1 MERAAEIA
9 DSWEEL
15 SAPEILAAAQDLFG
29 DALTI
34 ASSFGLED
42 VALIHMATRSARGP
56 VDVFCL
62 DTGVLFEET
71 IALMQRF
78 EAEYPIRLR
87 RIVPRL
93 TIAEQGEQ
101 YGDALWAREPDRCC
115 GLRKVEPLARAL
127 EGYGAWV
134 TGVRRAQS
142 PTRRGASTLQHDQAH
157 GLYKVNPLVRWS
169 DDDVWDYVRREGVPY
184 NPLHDQGYPSIGC
197 THCTRPVAA
206 GEDPRAGRWAGFAKT
221 ECGLHQ

>member
-101 YGDALWAREPDRCC
+101 YGDALWASDPDRCC
-115 GLRKVEPLARAL
+115 GCARSSRSPAHLRATTP
-127 EGYGAWV
+127 G
-134 TGVRRAQS
+134 
-142 PTRRGASTLQHDQAH
+142 
-157 GLYKVNPLVRWS
+157 
-169 DDDVWDYVRREGVPY
+169 
-184 NPLHDQGYPSIGC
+184 
-197 THCTRPVAA
+197 
-206 GEDPRAGRWAGFAKT
+206 
-221 ECGLHQ
+221 